1 MNNNNENADVQ
12 GVKHTVFDSVFKDLF
27 GDINNVRK
35 VYLKLHPK
43 DTDVTVDDI
52 QIKTLKTILM
62 QGIVND
68 LSFTVRNKL
77 LMMLEA
83 QTNWSRNIAFRL
95 FEYAAKSLE
104 NYVKLT
110 EQDVYGDK
118 LLELPT
124 IELYVLYT
132 GNISEEEKIDYLSFA
147 DLYAQGNREFIDV
160 RVKVIY
166 GDDGNDVLCQY
177 AEFVRVLRMCFVKY
191 GRTEEA
197 VKEAIRICKDR
208 DVLRQYLTEK
218 EAEVVSVMQMLFDQD
233 YIWDVHVKSEVRQE
247 REKGILITIASLR
260 DFNLPEVI
268 IMHKIMERYNL
279 DQNTAEKYMAMAVND
294 VTK

>member
-1 MNNNNENADVQ
+1 MIKNNEIADEQ

-27 GDINNVRK
+27 ADLNNVRA
-35 VYLKLHPK
+35 VYMKLHPQ
-43 DTDVTVDDI
+43 DVDVTVDDI
-52 QIKTLKTILM
+52 KIKTLKTILM

-95 FEYAAKSLE
+95 FEYAAKTLE
-104 NYVKLT
+104 NYVKQT
-110 EQDVYGDK
+110 EQDVYSDK

-132 GNISEEEKIDYLSFA
+132 GNASEEEKMDYLSFA
-147 DLYAQGNREFIDV
+147 DLYAKGNNEFIDI

-166 GDDGNDVLCQY
+166 GDDGSDVLCQY
-177 AEFVRVLRMCFVKY
+177 AEFVRVLHMCFAKF
-191 GRTEEA
+191 GRTEKA
-197 VKEAIRICKDR
+197 VKEAIRICKDK

-233 YIWDVHVKSEVRQE
+233 YIWDVHVKSEVRQAREEE
-247 REKGILITIASLR
+247 RECRKK
-260 DFNLPEVI
+260 F
-268 IMHKIMERYNL
+268 
-279 DQNTAEKYMAMAVND
+279 
-294 VTK
+294 